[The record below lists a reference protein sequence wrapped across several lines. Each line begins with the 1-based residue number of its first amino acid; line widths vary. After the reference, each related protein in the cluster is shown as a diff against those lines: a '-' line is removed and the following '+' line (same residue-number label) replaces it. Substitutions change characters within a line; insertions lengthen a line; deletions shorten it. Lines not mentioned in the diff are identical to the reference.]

1 MMDRLPPE
9 LVVRV
14 LMQLEPED
22 LSRCDQ
28 LSRRFHGLTSVAEK
42 ALGLIMH
49 IESDELLQE
58 RFRLW
63 YGQQHSLVEEAL
75 RRLATD
81 GGYTLPETLPSNHV
95 NWTQA
100 LLFLAMLRRDSN
112 RQRVAA
118 TRPRDMSIDDDD
130 PDDGPYD
137 GPFRGSSAFLD
148 ANGTLLMCGAH
159 SKYHAREL
167 RRGQE
172 IRQNIPASIAGLTGV
187 CVQSIAASST
197 HTIVLAVDGTAY
209 SWGKGRDGAL
219 GHGDLRDVAQPTR
232 ISALSN
238 VCAITTGDTHALA
251 ITADGSLWSWGALK
265 SDQKYLG
272 HGDETLGDELL
283 LPKRIEALAGLRIC
297 AVSTGPNHSLAACAD
312 RGFFSWGR
320 NTCHVL
326 GLRLHEIKQLPHF
339 EVYAGQDED
348 ARAYASVPHRVHA
361 LRDERVRSCAA
372 SDACSYAVTAQGAIW
387 RWGELSSDGR
397 EIAMPR
403 TTEELPWTVDL
414 LPAALVRT
422 PLDGLRVVSVAL
434 SEVHAL
440 AITAD
445 GAVHSWWLRNAFP
458 MELNRI
464 RGRLDRYD
472 VLGHGDAHDAPLERV
487 CSPRLIEALA
497 GQQICSIAACHA
509 HSIAA
514 GWTNNAAGDAPAP
527 DGLAQRPQW
536 ARWSWGLTLP
546 TEREQNR
553 LGHGEYHTTANLPRR
568 VMGIGGNQ
576 SESTAANMSRS

>member
-1 MMDRLPPE
+1 MDGLPPE
-9 LVVRV
+9 MVVRV

-28 LSRRFHGLTSVAEK
+28 LSRRFHGLTSFAEK
-42 ALGLIMH
+42 ALGLFMH
-49 IESDELLQE
+49 IEPDELLHE

-63 YGQQHSLVEEAL
+63 YGQQRSLVEEAL

-81 GGYTLPETLPSNHV
+81 GGYTLPEMLPSNHV

-112 RQRVAA
+112 RKRVAA
-118 TRPRDMSIDDDD
+118 TSDFLNSDFF
-130 PDDGPYD
+130 
-137 GPFRGSSAFLD
+137 PFPQSSAFLD
-148 ANGTLLMCGAH
+148 ADGTLLMCGANP
-159 SKYHAREL
+159 KYHARKFC
-167 RRGQE
+167 RGQE
-172 IRQNIPASIAGLTGV
+172 IRQNIAAPIAGFTGV
-187 CVQSIAASST
+187 RVQSVAAST
-197 HTIVLAVDGTAY
+197 LYTIVLAVDGTVY
-209 SWGKGRDGAL
+209 SWGRGIQGTL
-219 GHGDLRDVAQPTR
+219 GHGDTRDVAQPTR
-232 ISALSN
+232 IRALSN
-238 VCAITTGDTHALA
+238 VCAIATGIHHALA
-251 ITADGSLWSWGALK
+251 IKADGSLWSWGSVTAEKNL
-265 SDQKYLG
+265 LG
-272 HGDETLGDELL
+272 NGDEPSGGCSTL
-283 LPKRIEALAGLRIC
+283 PTRIESLAGLRIC
-297 AVSTGPNHSLAACAD
+297 AVSAGDHHSLAACAH
-312 RGFFSWGR
+312 RGCFSWGK

-326 GLRLHEIKQLPHF
+326 GLRSREIKLLPRVGA
-339 EVYAGQDED
+339 ESDGDESEL
-348 ARAYASVPHRVHA
+348 AYASVPHRVHA
-361 LRDERVRSCAA
+361 LRDERVRSCAT
-372 SDACSYAVTAQGAIW
+372 SFCWSYAVTAQGAIW

-397 EIAMPR
+397 VR
-403 TTEELPWTVDL
+403 
-414 LPAALVRT
+414 PATLVRT
-422 PLDGLRVVSVAL
+422 PLDSLRVVSVAL

>member
-1 MMDRLPPE
+1 MDGLPPE
-9 LVVRV
+9 MVVRV

-28 LSRRFHGLTSVAEK
+28 LSRRFHGLTSFAEK
-42 ALGLIMH
+42 ALGLFMH
-49 IESDELLQE
+49 IEPDELLHE

-63 YGQQHSLVEEAL
+63 YGQQRSLVEEAL

-81 GGYTLPETLPSNHV
+81 GGYTLPEMLPSNHV

-112 RQRVAA
+112 RKRVAA
-118 TRPRDMSIDDDD
+118 TSDFLNSDFF
-130 PDDGPYD
+130 
-137 GPFRGSSAFLD
+137 PFPQSSAFLD
-148 ANGTLLMCGAH
+148 ADGTLLMCGANPA
-159 SKYHAREL
+159 YHARKFC
-167 RRGQE
+167 RGQE
-172 IRQNIPASIAGLTGV
+172 IRQNIAAPIAGFTSV
-187 CVQSIAASST
+187 RVQSIAAYKT

-209 SWGKGRDGAL
+209 SWGLGSSYSL
-219 GHGDLRDVAQPTR
+219 GHGVARNVAQPMR
-232 ISALSN
+232 IRALSN
-238 VCAITTGDTHALA
+238 VCAIATGDSHALA
-251 ITADGSLWSWGALK
+251 ITADGSLWSWGWL
-265 SDQKYLG
+265 DEGQTYLG
-272 HGDETLGDELL
+272 HGDENLGDGVL

-312 RGFFSWGR
+312 RGFFSWGE
-320 NTCHVL
+320 NVGHVL

-339 EVYAGQDED
+339 DE
-348 ARAYASVPHRVHA
+348 AAYASVPHRVHA

-434 SEVHAL
+434 SELHAL
-440 AITAD
+440 AVTAD
-445 GAVHSWWLRNAFP
+445 GDVYSWWLRNAFH
-458 MELNRI
+458 MEFSGSRF
-464 RGRLDRYD
+464 RRRDRYGL
-472 VLGHGDAHDAPLERV
+472 LGHGDAHDAPLERV
-487 CSPRLIEALA
+487 CSPRRIEALA
-497 GQQICSIAACHA
+497 GHRICSIAACNT

-514 GWTNNAAGDAPAP
+514 GWTHTAAGDAPGP
-527 DGLAQRPQW
+527 DGLAQWPQW
-536 ARWSWGLTLP
+536 ACWSWGVTLP
-546 TEREQNR
+546 TERQQNR
-553 LGHGEYHTTANLPRR
+553 LGLGEYHATTNLPRR

-576 SESTAANMSRS
+576 SESEPTT